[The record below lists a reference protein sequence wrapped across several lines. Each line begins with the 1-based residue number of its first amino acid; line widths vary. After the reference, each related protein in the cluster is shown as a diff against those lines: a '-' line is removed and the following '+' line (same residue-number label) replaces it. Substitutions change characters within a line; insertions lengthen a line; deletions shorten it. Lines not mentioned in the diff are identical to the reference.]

1 MLIMKHFHL
10 YLRCICKSH
19 QDDFIS
25 INIKRRMRFKQ
36 QALTIV
42 CIITTGLFSCSRKNT
57 IPSQVAYTPVPVFT
71 IPDSLFKEARIDFAL
86 HEVKPAQFYEPALEI
101 RDSFSY
107 REKHFVGVC
116 EEDLFARRPELVVNL
131 EDIEEGTF
139 NFPLSG
145 ARILSHF
152 GRRNGRMH
160 QGIDLKINRRDT
172 VTAAFDGIVRMAGW
186 SRGYGNVVVIRHYNG
201 LETVYAHNT
210 RHLVHSGDHV
220 KAGTPVS
227 ITGETGR
234 ATTDHLHFEVRIN
247 ATPIDPRLLI
257 DFESQ
262 TLQQKRLVFSL
273 DEQGKIKITTI

>member
-1 MLIMKHFHL
+1 
-10 YLRCICKSH
+10 
-19 QDDFIS
+19 
-25 INIKRRMRFKQ
+25 MRFKQ
-36 QALTIV
+36 QVLKTV
-42 CIITTGLFSCSRKNT
+42 CIVTIGLCSCSQKIT
-57 IPSQVAYTPVPVFT
+57 IPSQVAYTPVPVFN

-86 HEVKPAQFYEPALEI
+86 HEVKPAHFYEPTLEI
-101 RDSFSY
+101 RDSFTY
-107 REKHFVGVC
+107 WEKHFVSASD
-116 EEDLFARRPELVVNL
+116 EDLFARRPELVVNL

-145 ARILSHF
+145 ARVLSHF

-186 SRGYGNVVVIRHYNG
+186 SRGYGNVIVIRHYNG
-201 LETVYAHNT
+201 VETLFANNT
-210 RHLVHSGDHV
+210 RHLVHSGDKV

-257 DFESQ
+257 NFESQ

-273 DEQGKIKITTI
+273 DKQGKIKITTI